1 MPRCAT
7 CMHHA
12 YVLSTLASSCRPSGT
27 VLQPSVQAILTFGSL
42 QPSAVTDP
50 KGIETLVANDLN
62 AAVGSASLAQVTEQ
76 PMTSGQNWALNV
88 TVLLKPDAANQVR
101 KGDATSLPFTYTQ
114 SCCRYRCM
122 QMQSIHC

>member
-1 MPRCAT
+1 MPECAV

-12 YVLSTLASSCRPSGT
+12 LSPTLASPRRPSGT

-76 PMTSGQNWALNV
+76 PMTSGQSWALNV
-88 TVLLKPDAANQVR
+88 TVLLRPGHRQSGVDRRLDQPACLIHQEPMQVLARVDAFC
-101 KGDATSLPFTYTQ
+101 P
-114 SCCRYRCM
+114 
-122 QMQSIHC
+122 